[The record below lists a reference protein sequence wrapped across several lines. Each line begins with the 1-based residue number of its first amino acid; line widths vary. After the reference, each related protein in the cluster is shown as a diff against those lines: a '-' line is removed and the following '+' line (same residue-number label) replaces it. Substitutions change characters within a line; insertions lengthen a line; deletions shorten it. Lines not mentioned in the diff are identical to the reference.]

1 MTFSKKHNTSGYK
14 FSFEIPENFEYY
26 DLKQLAKKHKT
37 LDKNYRINAIYINRK
52 GQFGPQ
58 AVLATDNELV
68 NAPLHMTE
76 TFTDILSD
84 SDSIGMIEAGVAGF
98 KIYTYENKYGKQAGL
113 EFVDLEPRNKKGS
126 GDDKKGFEDDDIP
139 F

>member
-1 MTFSKKHNTSGYK
+1 MTFAKKHNTSGYK

-26 DLKQLAKKHKT
+26 DLKQLAKKYKT
-37 LDKNYRINAIYINRK
+37 LDKHYRINAVYINRK
-52 GQFGPQ
+52 GKYGNQ
-58 AVLATDNELV
+58 AVLVTDNELV

-84 SDSIGMIEAGVAGF
+84 SDSIGMIESGVAGF
-98 KIYTYENKYGKQAGL
+98 KIYTYENQHGKQAGL
-113 EFVDLEPRNKKGS
+113 EFVDLEPRDKKGS
-126 GDDKKGFEDDDIP
+126 NNEDDDIP